1 MHNALKFVVWVLGW
15 LLLKFKFF
23 LLHHVFFKRRAFGF
37 AKNIELVRVIAM
49 TKNAFSLEPL
59 LWLSERGVGKTIQ
72 SVQIKGEL

>member
-1 MHNALKFVVWVLGW
+1 MD
-15 LLLKFKFF
+15 
-23 LLHHVFFKRRAFGF
+23 VFFKRRAFGF